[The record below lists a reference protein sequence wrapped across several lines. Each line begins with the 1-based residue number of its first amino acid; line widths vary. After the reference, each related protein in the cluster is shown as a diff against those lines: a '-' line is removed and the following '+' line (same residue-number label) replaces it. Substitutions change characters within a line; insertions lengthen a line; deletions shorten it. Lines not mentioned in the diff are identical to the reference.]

1 MIQYLATTEA
11 TPDLIT
17 APLSALAYSGVGV
30 VLMALGFL
38 TVDIVT
44 PGNLRRQ
51 IWAERNRN
59 AAILLASN
67 LLAVGLIVA
76 AAIWTS
82 EGDLGGALLSSFIFG
97 VIGLVVMGLSFL
109 LLDLLVPGK
118 LGDMLMNQEGHPA
131 VWVSAA
137 MHLAVAM
144 VVVAGLS

>member
-1 MIQYLATTEA
+1 MFLDLAMTEA
-11 TPDLIT
+11 APTLVT
-17 APLSALAYSGVGV
+17 APLIVLAYCGVGV
-30 VLMALGFL
+30 VLMALGFVM
-38 TVDIVT
+38 VDIVT

-51 IWAERNRN
+51 IWVDRNRN

-67 LLAVGLIVA
+67 LLAVGSIVA
-76 AAIWTS
+76 AAIWAS
-82 EGDLGGALLSSFIFG
+82 EGSLGEGLLYSFIYG
-97 VIGLVVMGLSFL
+97 VIGLVVMALSFL